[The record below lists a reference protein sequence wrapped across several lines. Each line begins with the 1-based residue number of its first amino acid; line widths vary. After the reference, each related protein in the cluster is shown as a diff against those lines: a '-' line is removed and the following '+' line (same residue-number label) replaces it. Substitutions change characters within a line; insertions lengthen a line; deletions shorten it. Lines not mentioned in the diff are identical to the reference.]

1 MATSSAND
9 AVNEG
14 QRGGDESGAT
24 DIKIVTEASDNR
36 RKALRLANLIERSF
50 DMNKMTDTIAA
61 ILHLTHFI
69 LDDWTPGKEDE
80 DVISAAVDFIKI
92 TVTLECLGNYNEVRD
107 HAIFMMMKYLLK
119 VLNLGAGIN
128 VGLHLEWV
136 VSRQG

>member
-61 ILHLTHFI
+61 ILLLTHFI